1 VRGIEVHHR
10 TTITGETITTLKDA
24 RRDTNHRLSPAGWFV
39 WQRLDG
45 EHTLRDLTSEYLASG
60 EAPASHAVVEA
71 VVGLVAA
78 GFVEGVKPNP
88 QMIAE
93 ETTLWQR
100 VRATIRRILE

>member
-1 VRGIEVHHR
+1 
-10 TTITGETITTLKDA
+10 
-24 RRDTNHRLSPAGWFV
+24 
-39 WQRLDG
+39 
-45 EHTLRDLTSEYLASG
+45 
-60 EAPASHAVVEA
+60 VEA